1 MIGKNNG
8 FTLLELLVVI
18 AIIGVLAFV
27 ATGSFSRLISGS
39 TSSVASE
46 SAMVGFYSAK
56 SEALKR
62 RTNVTICALKADSQ
76 DTCGTA
82 QADWQN
88 GYLIFVD
95 NQGGE
100 PDGVIN
106 SGDEILVVNQNH
118 SSVVVKSSNTWF
130 SYDGEGRSQAGTVR
144 FCDTTEASRSKL
156 LNMSLIGIP
165 KVDNSTAGCS

>member
-1 MIGKNNG
+1 MTKKNDG
-8 FTLLELLVVI
+8 FTLLELLTVI
-18 AIIGVLAFV
+18 LIVGILAV
-27 ATGSFSRLISGS
+27 ASTGSFTQLISGS
-39 TSSVASE
+39 VSSVASE

-62 RTNVTICALKADSQ
+62 RTNVTICALKSNSQ
-76 DTCGTA
+76 DTCGTN
-82 QADWQN
+82 QADWKN

-100 PDGVIN
+100 ADGIIN

-118 SSVVVKSSNTWF
+118 SSVVVTSSNTWF

-144 FCDTTEASRSKL
+144 FCDTSEAGRSKL

-165 KVDNSTAGCS
+165 KVDDSAAGCS